1 MNYKW
6 RALEAGE
13 IIQAGDECDACA
25 NPIKD
30 YVFWAPVPSHMIGKP
45 APDPQYPAH
54 TIYRRRAE
62 R

>member
-1 MNYKW
+1 MTYKW

-25 NPIKD
+25 NPMKD

-54 TIYRRRAE
+54 TIYRRRVTK
-62 R
+62 

>member
-1 MNYKW
+1 
-6 RALEAGE
+6 
-13 IIQAGDECDACA
+13 
-25 NPIKD
+25 
-30 YVFWAPVPSHMIGKP
+30 VPSHMIGKP